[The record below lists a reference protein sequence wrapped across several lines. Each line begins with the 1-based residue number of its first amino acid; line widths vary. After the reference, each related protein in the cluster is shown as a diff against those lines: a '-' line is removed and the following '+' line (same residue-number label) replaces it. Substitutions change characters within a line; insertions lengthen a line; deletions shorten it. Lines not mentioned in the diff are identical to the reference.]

1 MTDRLLSRCLWLV
14 VMTLI
19 VATAFGAL
27 VMMYSGV
34 FALITR
40 QVEHGVASVFTGLGL
55 AAVCYLLCKH
65 SEDLMDRRLG

>member
-1 MTDRLLSRCLWLV
+1 MTDRLLYRSLWLV

-19 VATAFGAL
+19 VATAFGGL
-27 VMMYSGV
+27 VMMYTGA

-40 QVEHGVASVFTGLGL
+40 QVEHGVACVFTGLGL